1 MYSWRATYRVR
12 DEQDSSWVCHAHPS
26 APLIN
31 MLALLTA
38 TLVVDFFSSSF
49 SFNKRGFV
57 N

>member
-1 MYSWRATYRVR
+1 MYSWRATYTVR

-38 TLVVDFFSSSF
+38 TLVVDFFF
-49 SFNKRGFV
+49 LLFLLTREDL
-57 N
+57 

>member
-1 MYSWRATYRVR
+1 MYSWRATYMVR

-38 TLVVDFFSSSF
+38 TLVVDFFF
-49 SFNKRGFV
+49 LLFLLTREDL
-57 N
+57 